1 MSDIVPETAE
11 VAKTPQ
17 YTLVVFC
24 YRGEEELL
32 PMTMRRAKEAIP
44 NVRIHLFDD
53 SLDPLR
59 EKTVQWLQQN
69 LDCTYER
76 TSFDRKV
83 NLNGK
88 ECILGELECMRKAM
102 EMDNNNEGY
111 VIKIDPDTIILR
123 FNLVQDA
130 IDQGAKWVSHSSTK
144 GHFAGMFYTM
154 HRSIL
159 EVVSR
164 NAEACEF
171 PEHCAEDETIGSL
184 CYIAAAQ
191 GTYSWTHTALP
202 DGPRKFAAF
211 PCETYGTDAYWG
223 NIIWCAFAGHIL
235 TLGNTGMFGL
245 TKSWQVVNCRDLL
258 WAFYNQDKAKAMC
271 KNPERLED
279 LPALQLLVTNAKHNA
294 ADLARRQAI
303 DTTQQTTP
311 NVKEPV
317 VI

>member
-1 MSDIVPETAE
+1 M
-11 VAKTPQ
+11 
-17 YTLVVFC
+17 VVFC

-32 PMTMRRAKEAIP
+32 PMTLKRAKEAIP
-44 NVRIHLFDD
+44 NVHIHLFDD
-53 SLDPLR
+53 GQDPLR
-59 EKTVQWLQQN
+59 EKTVKWLVDT
-69 LDCTYER
+69 LGCTYER
-76 TSFDRKV
+76 TFFDRKV

-88 ECILGELECMRKAM
+88 ECIVGELECMLKSM
-102 EMDNNNEGY
+102 EADNNTDGY
-111 VIKIDPDTIILR
+111 VIKMDPDTIILR
-123 FNLVQDA
+123 FNLIQEA

-159 EVVSR
+159 EVVYR
-164 NAEACEF
+164 NAVACEF
-171 PEHCAEDETIGSL
+171 PDSCAEDETIGSL

-191 GTYSWTHTALP
+191 GIYSWTHTALP

-223 NIIWCAFAGHIL
+223 NIIWCAFAGHVL

-271 KNPERLED
+271 KNPERLDNLPELHLEVVNIVKNKED
-279 LPALQLLVTNAKHNA
+279 F
-294 ADLARRQAI
+294 ARRQAI
-303 DTTQQTTP
+303 DTTAAASPTSE
-311 NVKEPV
+311 KPV